1 MQNQIENVMTIIN
14 YIEDHLT
21 ENPDLD
27 TIAEAM
33 HYSKYH
39 MHRVFAEETGLTIH
53 NYMQRRRLTEA
64 AKLLVFSEKPIM
76 EIALIAGYESQQA
89 FTAVFKE
96 MYKKTPGRYREEEE
110 FYLLQPRYVLHHN
123 PVKSVG
129 PASWRQRIV
138 FAGPEDI
145 SQWMNLVRLVAGGF
159 PYLDEEKYVIR
170 LREYIACKRA
180 LILKDNGMAVGIMAF
195 WKETGSIDFLGV
207 HPGYR
212 KRGIAKAFLRKVS
225 EELVSADSDITVT
238 TFREGDKADTGY
250 RKAFRRLG
258 FAEAELLVEFGYP
271 TQRFVLQRGGK
282 TEEQIG

>member
-1 MQNQIENVMTIIN
+1 MQKQIENVMTIIN

-39 MHRVFAEETGLTIH
+39 MHRVFAEEAGLTIH

-110 FYLLQPRYVLHHN
+110 FYPLQPSICPASQSGKIRRSGVLAAAVCFLLQHYNRN
-123 PVKSVG
+123 
-129 PASWRQRIV
+129 
-138 FAGPEDI
+138 
-145 SQWMNLVRLVAGGF
+145 MNRV
-159 PYLDEEKYVIR
+159 
-170 LREYIACKRA
+170 
-180 LILKDNGMAVGIMAF
+180 
-195 WKETGSIDFLGV
+195 
-207 HPGYR
+207 
-212 KRGIAKAFLRKVS
+212 
-225 EELVSADSDITVT
+225 
-238 TFREGDKADTGY
+238 
-250 RKAFRRLG
+250 
-258 FAEAELLVEFGYP
+258 
-271 TQRFVLQRGGK
+271 
-282 TEEQIG
+282 

>member
-96 MYKKTPGRYREEEE
+96 MYKKTPGKYREEEE
-110 FYLLQPRYVLHHN
+110 FYPLQPSICPASQSGKIRRSGVLAAAICFLLQHYNRN
-123 PVKSVG
+123 
-129 PASWRQRIV
+129 
-138 FAGPEDI
+138 
-145 SQWMNLVRLVAGGF
+145 MNRV
-159 PYLDEEKYVIR
+159 
-170 LREYIACKRA
+170 
-180 LILKDNGMAVGIMAF
+180 
-195 WKETGSIDFLGV
+195 
-207 HPGYR
+207 
-212 KRGIAKAFLRKVS
+212 
-225 EELVSADSDITVT
+225 
-238 TFREGDKADTGY
+238 
-250 RKAFRRLG
+250 
-258 FAEAELLVEFGYP
+258 
-271 TQRFVLQRGGK
+271 
-282 TEEQIG
+282 